1 MHPDL
6 EILVS
11 DAFAVDQYLGL
22 VGREALYANV
32 IVNFPF
38 ESYLHIIITSSWR
51 DAFYF
56 VLTNAFW
63 LSPKPFLF
71 AAGGFLSIM
80 VVIVIIVAIFLG

>member
-1 MHPDL
+1 MHSDL
-6 EILVS
+6 PILVS

-22 VGREALYANV
+22 VGRDALCANI

-38 ESYLHIIITSSWR
+38 ENYLHVIVTSSWQ

-63 LSPKPFLF
+63 LSPKSFLF